1 MQKQKIAEKLIEFR
15 VAKGL
20 TQDDVAKM
28 LEISN
33 RTVSKWET
41 GASLPDLPTLI
52 KLAKCY
58 DVSTD
63 ALLGL
68 APEREQDAR
77 SAIDPLF
84 VGKGRKAVTLT
95 SFEIA
100 RALAPSILLNTD
112 FRNGSAEK
120 DDEAPPF
127 PTDHS
132 QYYRSHIA
140 TNELFLFSIHSQ
152 DVNLAITLLR
162 NEENFAWLKD
172 PEKQKKLIRIFRFL
186 ADEETLS
193 LLYFIH
199 STECSDNFTA
209 SYIAEHTGLSEERT
223 RDILNEFC
231 AVGACAC
238 KTAHL
243 VEGDLQIYESHGD
256 GLLLAMLSIA
266 QDRSFGKSIYSYCHD
281 KSSKMIGDVRNEPI
295 G

>member
-1 MQKQKIAEKLIEFR
+1 MQKQKIADKLIEFR
-15 VAKGL
+15 VAKNM
-20 TQDDVAKM
+20 TQDEVAKI
-28 LEISN
+28 LGISN
-33 RTVSKWET
+33 RTVSKWEN
-41 GASLPDLPTLI
+41 GASLPDLPALI
-52 KLAKCY
+52 NLAKCY

-68 APEREQDAR
+68 APEKQQGTRG
-77 SAIDPLF
+77 AIDPLF
-84 VGKGRKAVTLT
+84 AGKGRKAVALT

-112 FRNGSAEK
+112 FRNGSAQE
-120 DDEAPPF
+120 DDEAPSF

-209 SYIAEHTGLSEERT
+209 SYIAEHTGLSEKRVRE
-223 RDILNEFC
+223 ILDEFC
-231 AVGACAC
+231 AVGMCDC

-243 VEGDLQIYESHGD
+243 VEGDLQIYASRGD
-256 GLLLAMLSIA
+256 GLLLTMLSIA
-266 QDRSFGKSIYSYCHD
+266 QDRSFGKSIYGYCHNQ
-281 KSSKMIGDVRNEPI
+281 SSKMIGDVQNEPI